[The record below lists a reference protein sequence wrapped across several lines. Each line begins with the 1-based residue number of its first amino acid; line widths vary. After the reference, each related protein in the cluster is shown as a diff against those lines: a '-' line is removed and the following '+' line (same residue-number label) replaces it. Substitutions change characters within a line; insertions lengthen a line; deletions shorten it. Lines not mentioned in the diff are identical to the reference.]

1 MNLKSKLL
9 VTYLISLFIVTILAM
24 IDSDP
29 IISLSIL
36 LLEVLIMSILCW
48 FLVLPIFFL
57 LSRIKT
63 KDEKQRANS

>member
-57 LSRIKT
+57 LSKYFKGR
-63 KDEKQRANS
+63 N

>member
-1 MNLKSKLL
+1 
-9 VTYLISLFIVTILAM
+9 M

-57 LSRIKT
+57 LSKFIKGRNWL
-63 KDEKQRANS
+63 EKWVQKNTVKIDFDSVLKFQEVIQIG

>member
-57 LSRIKT
+57 LSKFIEGR
-63 KDEKQRANS
+63 N

>member
-57 LSRIKT
+57 LSKFIKG
-63 KDEKQRANS
+63 RN

>member
-29 IISLSIL
+29 IIGLSIL

-57 LSRIKT
+57 LSKFIKG
-63 KDEKQRANS
+63 RN